1 MTKEELDAMV
11 AEEEKRLG
19 VGSEEFMKRH
29 NEIMGELDQIK
40 EREEERRKMVAAKV
54 NQIIAAMTASCL
66 SPQEIADKAGV
77 SVNIVYRMRRGYLV
91 KLERFGKVC
100 RALGISPEDFIDY
113 DRLEQRGGK
122 NSGE

>member
-91 KLERFGKVC
+91 KMDRFSRVCKV
-100 RALGISPEDFIDY
+100 LGISPEDVIDY
-113 DRLEQRGGK
+113 DRLKEQIGRAHV
-122 NSGE
+122 

>member
-1 MTKEELDAMV
+1 
-11 AEEEKRLG
+11 
-19 VGSEEFMKRH
+19 
-29 NEIMGELDQIK
+29 
-40 EREEERRKMVAAKV
+40 MVAAKV
-54 NQIIAAMTASCL
+54 NQIIAAMTASCM

-100 RALGISPEDFIDY
+100 RALVISPEQYIDY
-113 DRLEQRGGK
+113 SRLEQRGGK

>member
-91 KLERFGKVC
+91 KMDRFSRVCKV
-100 RALGISPEDFIDY
+100 LGISPEDVIDY
-113 DRLEQRGGK
+113 DRLKEQSHGK
-122 NSGE
+122 P